1 MSRFLD
7 ELYFLM
13 TEFHNFETEFKTQ
26 LSQNY
31 ISSNTACLVDAEEV
45 ENWKDSVAYDE
56 TLEYLEN
63 NDKINFDKKQFELRK
78 GTINRNKI
86 NFRSYKTLDEVCHS
100 LKHNKRISLVGHQFF
115 CYIDNM
121 TYTPKV
127 FEYYT
132 KNNQLLIYF
141 GEGKCLFIPDFSRYE
156 EKKLSAEEIF
166 IVDLPEDKK
175 IFINCIFTYPNMSDS
190 FQGKRNIALN
200 MTNLLEYIVN
210 KNILNRKFKTYNYY
224 FIDDENNKNIENI
237 NINKYT
243 INNINN
249 NNNINI
255 NTTNVNK
262 IITNINEINI
272 DNINNKNLL
281 NSADIYLNNM
291 NNFNNLNNM
300 NNYNNQNM
308 NIYMYGNIQTD
319 KPFIKNDNN
328 NQIIIE
334 KYHYIQNPGNS
345 NDMVIVNGSNNDFE
359 SGNNNINEKS
369 NDKDNNKDD
378 FINKNN
384 EYSSEYKNT
393 YKDKEVEY
401 GEILKEKEN
410 EKLKNNINTNPN
422 ELKIENNNY
431 INGTDKDDNDKN
443 DNNDLNTIKN
453 TIKTEIINIKQT
465 NNNNINYST
474 PNPDIILKEKNEN
487 NIPENNNNNNVE
499 VQNINNINE
508 INEVDETKNLN
519 GQVPNEKEVN
529 NNTNTTTTTKIITH
543 IKIETNT
550 NNPNEETKNININI
564 ESNNNNNNQEFTF
577 ENYLKHPMVGLDNI
591 NGKSSYINSA
601 TQCLSHTVPLTNY
614 FLNSKNKERI
624 LNNNASL
631 INLSGPQLS
640 PSYLHLLEKLWINT
654 NQVKSVNPSEFV
666 NNLKSL
672 NSSFDK
678 DAESEIGDLII
689 FILNQLDYE
698 LKQTISE
705 EKNIEIKTNDKNL
718 KKSFFYDSVQKNDSI
733 IYDTFFGGICE
744 TSKECLKCKEESDL
758 NNNTDENKTYEYT
771 KMNYL
776 MFPINDVYEFVQKN
790 NEKDSINIYDCLNF
804 FQNPIILDN
813 ENGKECEKCGKSSS
827 YILVTKINKCQNNL
841 LILLNNDMEKENY
854 IKFNISEILSMSGYV
869 QESFEKKVIY
879 SLYAIICLSK
889 NDKNEIHHIAFCNSF
904 IDKMWY
910 KYDDS
915 KVELIN
921 NLNNEVSNYGIPTA
935 LFYQKENE
943 EN

>member
-45 ENWKDSVAYDE
+45 ENWKASVAYDE
-56 TLEYLEN
+56 SLEYLEN

-100 LKHNKRISLVGHQFF
+100 LKHNKRISIVGHQFF
-115 CYIDNM
+115 CYIDSM

-156 EKKLSAEEIF
+156 EKKLTAEEIF

-190 FQGKRNIALN
+190 FQGKRNISLN
-200 MTNLLEYIVN
+200 MTNLLEYIIN

-249 NNNINI
+249 INNLNNY

-262 IITNINEINI
+262 IITNINELNI
-272 DNINNKNLL
+272 DNINNKNLF
-281 NSADIYLNNM
+281 NSADIYLNNLNM
-291 NNFNNLNNM
+291 NNM
-300 NNYNNQNM
+300 NNLNNQNM

-334 KYHYIQNPGNS
+334 KYHYIENPGNS
-345 NDMVIVNGSNNDFE
+345 NDMVVVNRSNNVIE
-359 SGNNNINEKS
+359 SGNNVTNEKS
-369 NDKDNNKDD
+369 PDKDSNKDD

-384 EYSSEYKNT
+384 EYNTEYKNT
-393 YKDKEVEY
+393 YKEKEVEY
-401 GEILKEKEN
+401 GEILRQKQNQNLNK
-410 EKLKNNINTNPN
+410 NINPNTDEFNIPNNKDININISGTNKDVSEPN
-422 ELKIENNNY
+422 N
-431 INGTDKDDNDKN
+431 
-443 DNNDLNTIKN
+443 LNTIKR
-453 TIKTEIINIKQT
+453 EIINIKEANINKINYRTPNPDISVEDKKENNIPESNNIHVEIQNQKNKDEINNLNGQAPNEVEAN
-465 NNNNINYST
+465 NNNNIN
-474 PNPDIILKEKNEN
+474 
-487 NIPENNNNNNVE
+487 
-499 VQNINNINE
+499 
-508 INEVDETKNLN
+508 
-519 GQVPNEKEVN
+519 
-529 NNTNTTTTTKIITH
+529 TTTTKIITH
-543 IKIETNT
+543 IKIETNV

-564 ESNNNNNNQEFTF
+564 SNNNNNQEFTF
-577 ENYLKHPMVGLDNI
+577 ENYLKHPMIGLDNI

-631 INLSGPQLS
+631 INPSGPQLS

-654 NQVKSVNPSEFV
+654 NEIKSVNPSEFV
-666 NNLKSL
+666 NSLKSL

-678 DAESEIGDLII
+678 DAESEVGDLII

-698 LKQTISE
+698 LKQTIIE
-705 EKNIEIKTNDKNL
+705 ENNVEIKTKDKYL
-718 KKSFFYDSVQKNDSI
+718 KKSYFYDSVQKNESI

-758 NNNTDENKTYEYT
+758 NNNTDENKSFEFT

-776 MFPINDVYEFVQKN
+776 MFPIKDVYEFVQKN

-813 ENGKECEKCGKSSS
+813 ENGKECEKCGKMSN

-841 LILLNNDMEKENY
+841 LILLNSDMDKESY

-869 QESFEKKVIY
+869 QESIEKKVIY

-889 NDKNEIHHIAFCNSF
+889 NDKNEIHHVAFCNSC

-910 KYDDS
+910 KYDDNN
-915 KVELIN
+915 VVLIN
-921 NLNNEVSNYGIPTA
+921 NLNNELSNYGIPTA
-935 LFYQKENE
+935 LFYQRENE

>member
-1 MSRFLD
+1 MKMSRFLD

-45 ENWKDSVAYDE
+45 ENWKASVAYDE
-56 TLEYLEN
+56 SLEYLEN

-100 LKHNKRISLVGHQFF
+100 LKHNKRISIVGHQFF
-115 CYIDNM
+115 CYIDSM

-156 EKKLSAEEIF
+156 EKKLTAEEIF

-190 FQGKRNIALN
+190 FQGKRNISLN
-200 MTNLLEYIVN
+200 MTNLLEYIIN

-249 NNNINI
+249 INNLNNY

-262 IITNINEINI
+262 IITNINELNI
-272 DNINNKNLL
+272 DNINNKNLF
-281 NSADIYLNNM
+281 NSADIYLNNLNM
-291 NNFNNLNNM
+291 NNM
-300 NNYNNQNM
+300 NNLNNQNM

-334 KYHYIQNPGNS
+334 KYHYIENPGNS
-345 NDMVIVNGSNNDFE
+345 NDMVVVNRSNNVIE
-359 SGNNNINEKS
+359 SGNNVTNEKS
-369 NDKDNNKDD
+369 PDKDSNKDD

-384 EYSSEYKNT
+384 EYNTEYKNT
-393 YKDKEVEY
+393 YKEKEVEY
-401 GEILKEKEN
+401 GEILRQKQNQNLNK
-410 EKLKNNINTNPN
+410 NINPNTDEFNIPNNKDININISGTNKDVSEPN
-422 ELKIENNNY
+422 N
-431 INGTDKDDNDKN
+431 
-443 DNNDLNTIKN
+443 LNTIKR
-453 TIKTEIINIKQT
+453 EIINIKEA
-465 NNNNINYST
+465 NINNINYRT
-474 PNPDIILKEKNEN
+474 PNPDISVEDKKEN
-487 NIPENNNNNNVE
+487 NIPESNNIHVEIQNQKNKDEINNLNGQAPNEVEANNNNN
-499 VQNINNINE
+499 
-508 INEVDETKNLN
+508 
-519 GQVPNEKEVN
+519 
-529 NNTNTTTTTKIITH
+529 TNTTTTKIITH
-543 IKIETNT
+543 IKIETNV

-564 ESNNNNNNQEFTF
+564 SNNNNNQEFTF
-577 ENYLKHPMVGLDNI
+577 ENYLKHPMIGLDNI

-631 INLSGPQLS
+631 INPSGPQLS

-654 NQVKSVNPSEFV
+654 NEIKSVNPSEFV
-666 NNLKSL
+666 NSLKSL

-678 DAESEIGDLII
+678 DAESEVGDLII

-698 LKQTISE
+698 LKQTIIE
-705 EKNIEIKTNDKNL
+705 ENNVEIKTKDKYL
-718 KKSFFYDSVQKNDSI
+718 KKSYFYDSVQKNESI

-758 NNNTDENKTYEYT
+758 NNNTDENKSFEFT

-776 MFPINDVYEFVQKN
+776 MFPIKDVYEFVQKN

-813 ENGKECEKCGKSSS
+813 ENGKECEKCGKMSN

-841 LILLNNDMEKENY
+841 LILLNSDMDKESY

-869 QESFEKKVIY
+869 QESIEKKVIY

-889 NDKNEIHHIAFCNSF
+889 NDKNEIHHVAFCNSC

-910 KYDDS
+910 KYDDNN
-915 KVELIN
+915 VVLIN
-921 NLNNEVSNYGIPTA
+921 NLNNELSNYGIPTA
-935 LFYQKENE
+935 LFYQRENE